1 MSNLMHKVKD
11 ALTGHHNNSNSRMN
25 TSDLIYDLPLLVS

>member
-11 ALTGHHNNSNSRMN
+11 ALTGHHHNSDSRTN
-25 TSDLIYDLPLLVS
+25 TYDLSIDLPLLVS